1 MFDLSANLL
10 VENPKNLF
18 SPGYYNYF
26 GIAKDSL
33 YTYEIVRFF
42 QPPHNLFNLLIWQY
56 GVLFLIGFLILISK
70 AFQKIPQ
77 DLTKLLSIILV
88 ASMFDH
94 FFLTNHQLKFFV
106 FLIIPYSLIA
116 KNSIK

>member
-1 MFDLSANLL
+1 
-10 VENPKNLF
+10 
-18 SPGYYNYF
+18 
-26 GIAKDSL
+26 
-33 YTYEIVRFF
+33 
-42 QPPHNLFNLLIWQY
+42 
-56 GVLFLIGFLILISK
+56 
-70 AFQKIPQ
+70 
-77 DLTKLLSIILV
+77 V